1 MKKKIFGKKSMPVIT
16 TLAIVVVGTIL
27 LKVIADSTSKVAY

>member
-1 MKKKIFGKKSMPVIT
+1 MKKKIFSKKSIPVIT

-27 LKVIADSTSKVAY
+27 LKVIADSSSKVAY